1 MIIPK
6 LHYKSQGKTPE
17 EQLEHIQK
25 ACTSGIELVQ
35 LDFDS
40 SSEKQYLKLV
50 KDVRALTAHYQTR
63 LILTDNYKIAREVK
77 ADGVFFE
84 FIEKDVLQTARNHI
98 YTWQIIGAKA
108 TNLLE
113 CEQLIEANIDYIN
126 LTPFETADKTE
137 EPKSLGKMGYQLI
150 TEALETQT
158 PVLGSVGIQET
169 AVKDIL
175 EAGISGVILSDEI
188 TADFNRIKI
197 YNQLLGASATDE
209 QRHTF

>member
-1 MIIPK
+1 M
-6 LHYKSQGKTPE
+6 
-17 EQLEHIQK
+17 
-25 ACTSGIELVQ
+25 
-35 LDFDS
+35 
-40 SSEKQYLKLV
+40 
-50 KDVRALTAHYQTR
+50 RALTAHYQTR
-63 LILTDNYKIAREVK
+63 LILTDNYEVAREVK

-137 EPKSLGKMGYQLI
+137 KPKSLGKMGYQLI
-150 TEALETQT
+150 TEALDTQT
-158 PVLGSVGIQET
+158 PVLGSVGIQEA

-175 EAGISGVILSDEI
+175 EAGVSGVILSDEI